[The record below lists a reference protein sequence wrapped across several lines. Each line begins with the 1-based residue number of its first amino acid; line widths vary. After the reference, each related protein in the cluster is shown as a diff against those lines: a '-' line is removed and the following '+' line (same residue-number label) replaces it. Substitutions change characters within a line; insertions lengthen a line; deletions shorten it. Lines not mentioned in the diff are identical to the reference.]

1 MDHQK
6 NSPDFYPMPFQR
18 IFTMLF
24 YELCNPE
31 AVLESINWHTLMA
44 FSNAYHYL
52 CPMKAPGFVFSWL
65 ELIGYRTF
73 VMRMMQHS
81 PDKKGWPIYAQLLSD
96 LFKFNDAA
104 RGAVGIHDGLPGEDK
119 RLEPRGAHGLL
130 EVAAAVVRARRRQ
143 AQPVLL
149 QGPRRAAQLPGLH
162 QHGGVPRRGP
172 LPAHRALVPQP
183 LEPHPQGKL
192 ADRPPGRV
200 GGQQVRVAGP
210 DEGGDQAPSP
220 RRRQQPLAR
229 GAHGPRALG
238 APPRGGR
245 QLLRRGGGRPG
256 QGRATGPAAPADRG
270 RGGPERERV
279 LHGPPPRA
287 EGAGGGRGPRPR
299 RGRGGGGPGGGGAR
313 GGGGRQGEEAFYA
326 MLSEDLF

>member
-104 RGAVGIHDGLPGEDK
+104 RGAVGVHDGLPGEDK

-172 LPAHRALVPQP
+172 RRDAGGPECGRAGPVGLRLPRGAERGRGRERGRRARRGRLPAHRALVPQP
-183 LEPHPQGKL
+183 LEAHPQGKL

-229 GAHGPRALG
+229 GAHGQA
-238 APPRGGR
+238 A
-245 QLLRRGGGRPG
+245 
-256 QGRATGPAAPADRG
+256 GPAAPADRG

-279 LHGPPPRA
+279 LHGPPP
-287 EGAGGGRGPRPR
+287 
-299 RGRGGGGPGGGGAR
+299 
-313 GGGGRQGEEAFYA
+313 
-326 MLSEDLF
+326 